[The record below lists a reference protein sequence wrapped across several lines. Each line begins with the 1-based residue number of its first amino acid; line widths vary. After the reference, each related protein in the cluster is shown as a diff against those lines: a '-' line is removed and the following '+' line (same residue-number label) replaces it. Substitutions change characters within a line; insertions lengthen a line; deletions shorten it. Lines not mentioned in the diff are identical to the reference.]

1 MLGLGA
7 LALGPVADGFVFV
20 RFSSLRRMVLVDLLQ
35 GDGVALVVLLLRT
48 PAPCTLKEYAVTL
61 LPGGHI
67 SRLLED
73 GSEVSV

>member
-20 RFSSLRRMVLVDLLQ
+20 RFSSLRGMVLVDLLQ

-48 PAPCTLKEYAVTL
+48 PAPCTLKE
-61 LPGGHI
+61 
-67 SRLLED
+67 
-73 GSEVSV
+73 